1 MTGEIMEFVEHCVE
15 RYPMEGNVLEVGS
28 FDVCGNPRHL
38 FSDRKRFRWYTGVD
52 QNEGPNVDRVM
63 NSHDLSFES
72 STFGVVVSCDMI
84 EHDTAFWISV
94 EQMARV
100 LSPGGHLILTTRS
113 WKGCAPHGEGY
124 GDYWRFLDDGLRQL
138 MDTNGVEV
146 LEVVDHEVDYGV
158 FAVGRK
164 PG

>member
-1 MTGEIMEFVEHCVE
+1 MTGEIMEFVEHCVKQYE
-15 RYPMEGNVLEVGS
+15 MAGAVLEVGS

-38 FSDRKRFRWYTGVD
+38 FSDLKRFPEYTGVD
-52 QNEGPNVDRVM
+52 QNVGPNVDEVM
-63 NSHDLSFES
+63 NSHDLLFENA
-72 STFGVVVSCDMI
+72 TFGVVVSCDMI

-94 EQMARV
+94 QEMARV
-100 LSPGGHLILTTRS
+100 LASEGHMILTTRS

-138 MDTNGVEV
+138 MDTNGLVP
-146 LEVVDHEVDYGV
+146 LEVIDCETDYGI

-164 PG
+164 P